1 MAHAKVLG
9 ISGVFLFANDPVAL
23 KDWYAAHLGLA
34 LTCYSEGTCYGA
46 DLLHTLPDG
55 RKSHTVFSIMKAKT
69 NLKGQRKECMINW
82 RVEDL
87 DGFLAGLA
95 AAGIKVEKREDYD
108 YGRFAWIKD
117 PEGNPLELYQPLL
130 EPGTF

>member
-1 MAHAKVLG
+1 MAKVLG

-23 KDWYAAHLGLA
+23 KDWYGRHLGLD
-34 LTCYSEGTCYGA
+34 LKCFGEGTCYGI

-55 RKSHTVFSIMKAKT
+55 RRSHTVFSIMKAKEK
-69 NLKGQRKECMINW
+69 LKGNRKECMVNW

-87 DGFLAGLA
+87 DDFLVGLA
-95 AAGIKVEKREDYD
+95 AAGVGYEKREDYE

-117 PEGNPLELYQPLL
+117 PEGNPLELYQPLM

>member
-1 MAHAKVLG
+1 MAKVLG
-9 ISGVFLFANDPVAL
+9 ISGVFLFANDPVAM
-23 KDWYAAHLGLA
+23 KTWYAAHLGLVFS
-34 LTCYSEGTCYGA
+34 CYGEGTCYGV

-55 RKSHTVFSIMKAKT
+55 RKSHTVFSIMKAKQK
-69 NLKGQRKECMINW
+69 LKGNRKECMVNW

-87 DGFLAGLA
+87 DSFLNELA
-95 AAGIKVEKREDYD
+95 ATGIRADKREDYD

-117 PEGNPLELYQPLL
+117 LEGNPIELYQPLM